1 MAQRGR
7 VKWVVQW
14 KMKLPLHFV
23 WIVLTLK
30 RKEIN
35 FCLLIIRLLLIVL
48 CHRAS
53 FYFRLTTRVFSFLV
67 LGGRSGEVVVFLAEN
82 KVLLFLFQVPAP
94 VRRHRNLILRLRHS
108 KHSWSTNVW
117 QKKKEKER
125 WVWWWCSVFFYSHQ
139 TGTKGHIFTTINHR
153 APHQATFFES
163 KLNRSKSLSSST
175 FFVRQVKL
183 IYLSHE

>member
-30 RKEIN
+30 REEIN

-53 FYFRLTTRVFSFLV
+53 FYFRLTTRIFSFLV

-117 QKKKEKER
+117 QKRKKKRGECGGGVLSFLLPPNR
-125 WVWWWCSVFFYSHQ
+125 NQGTHFYD
-139 TGTKGHIFTTINHR
+139 N
-153 APHQATFFES
+153 
-163 KLNRSKSLSSST
+163 
-175 FFVRQVKL
+175 
-183 IYLSHE
+183 